1 MNNFRIRAL
10 GPGMALLAA
19 SQLVAQQTFA
29 GPVHSGYVEAGM
41 EYRSN
46 PVVDELDV
54 TANQSDTAA
63 LFQAGISTDWRAT
76 GRWSLYA
83 GYDLDT
89 RRHTTLD
96 QFDLTLHLAQL
107 GTRYDFSFA
116 TLGVEQLVARASLA
130 DEPFLSQQQ
139 TTLYAEWLLGTRGLI
154 RTGLTGG
161 RHRYPAMS
169 ERNAAIRGVRTDL
182 YWAATDKSM
191 VLAGFDFDRVDS
203 EAEEHRYTA
212 STLEL
217 RYQYGF
223 NAFGRLHDA
232 GIGWRYQRRD
242 YREALP
248 TADSIVENRRLL
260 QAKLDLGLTDRI
272 DLNVVAE
279 RGDVSSA
286 RPGVD
291 YSDERLSLSLKASF

>member
-1 MNNFRIRAL
+1 
-10 GPGMALLAA
+10 
-19 SQLVAQQTFA
+19 
-29 GPVHSGYVEAGM
+29 
-41 EYRSN
+41 
-46 PVVDELDV
+46 
-54 TANQSDTAA
+54 
-63 LFQAGISTDWRAT
+63 
-76 GRWSLYA
+76 
-83 GYDLDT
+83 
-89 RRHTTLD
+89 
-96 QFDLTLHLAQL
+96 
-107 GTRYDFSFA
+107 
-116 TLGVEQLVARASLA
+116 
-130 DEPFLSQQQ
+130 
-139 TTLYAEWLLGTRGLI
+139 
-154 RTGLTGG
+154 
-161 RHRYPAMS
+161 MS